1 MSLARRRVD
10 HVAVVGA
17 DLLVQ
22 ALGGMGEQVAVLV
35 NCAPLHRHAIPDG
48 GNRLVEPRCAVDDEE
63 LGPSQTALDEIV
75 EDSAP
80 GFGAF
85 SAHAFDCEQHLLAVR
100 AHAEDNEQ
108 RDRGRLAVEP
118 HAHHRAVENKP
129 HDRLLDQR
137 AGIPGFPVGL
147 HLALHPTH
155 RVLAHRAAKQR
166 RERPAY
172 PPCIGAGEIRAC
184 DQRVGGKRTPLVS
197 PQRLAL
203 PLRRLAVGSVQPG
216 ARHGDLDRAERAGQ
230 RPRPAPV
237 AVAGNVRTF

>member
-1 MSLARRRVD
+1 MFEPPLADEGFAASLDVLTRRRID

-48 GNRLVEPRCAVDDEE
+48 GNRLVEPRRAVDDEE

-80 GFGAF
+80 GLGAL

-137 AGIPGFPVGL
+137 AGIPGVPVGL
-147 HLALHPTH
+147 HLAPHPAH

-172 PPCIGAGEIRAC
+172 PPCIGAGKIAPAISASAAS
-184 DQRVGGKRTPLVS
+184 V
-197 PQRLAL
+197 
-203 PLRRLAVGSVQPG
+203 RRW
-216 ARHGDLDRAERAGQ
+216 
-230 RPRPAPV
+230 
-237 AVAGNVRTF
+237 